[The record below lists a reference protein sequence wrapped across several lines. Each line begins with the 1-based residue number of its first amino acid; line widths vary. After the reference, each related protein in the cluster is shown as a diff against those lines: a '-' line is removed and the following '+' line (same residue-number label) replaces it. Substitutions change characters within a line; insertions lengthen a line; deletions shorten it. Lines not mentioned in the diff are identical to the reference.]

1 MLPFESAV
9 GWRGLE
15 RPGASGCV
23 LCGLTDDCT
32 EKYGEK
38 RTYVEYNLTVHYYC
52 LLMSSGIWQR
62 GEEDEGVDGFLIT
75 DIRKEVNRAARLVRM
90 MSLEKEMRLG
100 NLKKMHI
107 KTYCIVINTVMLK
120 DVSARKEEII
130 INLIALEE
138 NLYFE
143 AGKMIAVSL
152 VHGGPSPGFFSKTLF
167 KCLVYGPENV
177 KPALEDVAD
186 DDVAQTIKKIKYANS
201 LSSLQSTLQDCCEF
215 LAAAGCLRPVTA
227 LCDKNMLV
235 NDILICHVIK
245 RVTLPLE
252 RYPIGN
258 RPLNC
263 LELPITETYQQFKN
277 KMEFTIRNT
286 LGVERE

>member
-1 MLPFESAV
+1 MYIN
-9 GWRGLE
+9 
-15 RPGASGCV
+15 
-23 LCGLTDDCT
+23 
-32 EKYGEK
+32 K
-38 RTYVEYNLTVHYYC
+38 H
-52 LLMSSGIWQR
+52 I
-62 GEEDEGVDGFLIT
+62 FLF
-75 DIRKEVNRAARLVRM
+75 A
-90 MSLEKEMRLG
+90 
-100 NLKKMHI
+100 
-107 KTYCIVINTVMLK
+107 
-120 DVSARKEEII
+120 
-130 INLIALEE
+130 ALEE

-186 DDVAQTIKKIKYANS
+186 DDVAQTIKKVICNKFHSISYSQIKDLLNINFVEIKKLIFHIYVYRHLVNKCLTYLFMQIKYANS

-252 RYPIGN
+252 RFVLLEFLNFLVLFLTATLNN
-258 RPLNC
+258 RLLKLTFTCSCLFSPFKPLKC
-263 LELPITETYQQFKN
+263 GLKCTVIFS
-277 KMEFTIRNT
+277 
-286 LGVERE
+286 